1 MARTTG
7 ARSRGYDPHE
17 EIIMTQSMS
26 YAEELMC
33 SNPGM
38 DTVRAHQLE
47 NWAEQNEIS
56 NYNKHMYGDRTHN
69 YHDAYHNAEFHVSKF
84 DTVFK

>member
-7 ARSRGYDPHE
+7 ARSRGYEPHE
-17 EIIMTQSMS
+17 EVMMTQSMS
-26 YAEELMC
+26 YAEELMY

-47 NWAEQNEIS
+47 NWAEQREIS
-56 NYNKHMYGDRTHN
+56 NYNKHMYGDRTLD
-69 YHDAYHNAEFHVSKF
+69 YYDANQNDRFQVGEGSICN
-84 DTVFK
+84 